1 MQIAQQVNVGKI
13 HLLGPEH
20 LIGLLRKK
28 QLPELDMFNVAMQ
41 TYYQLTQGGLEA
53 PLAIHNVGGNSSFP
67 RSDTTIENAM
77 LPRILTAIAIMVI
90 VPLLRVN
97 ALYGCLPCIFYNIHS
112 FGAQFWNPKLEAFV
126 LTELPN
132 STASKVCV
140 CLLMRICVSLLECQ
154 IPH

>member
-1 MQIAQQVNVGKI
+1 M
-13 HLLGPEH
+13 
-20 LIGLLRKK
+20 
-28 QLPELDMFNVAMQ
+28 
-41 TYYQLTQGGLEA
+41 
-53 PLAIHNVGGNSSFP
+53 
-67 RSDTTIENAM
+67 IENTM

-97 ALYGCLPCIFYNIHS
+97 ALYGCLPCIFNNIHS
-112 FGAQFWNPKLEAFV
+112 SGAQFWNPKLEALV
-126 LTELPN
+126 LTELSN